1 MTVAM
6 TLFPR
11 RKTVSM
17 KPRKILFGLVIVLA
31 AVLLSSC
38 GVPNS
43 SWPGLAT
50 DGEVAYLAA
59 GKYVHAIRL
68 SDKQE
73 LWRYENGNLSFN
85 AQPGIAE
92 DGTVIVGSVVGAGGN
107 KPTLVALDGSTTPPQ
122 EKWVFTQAKG
132 NWVAP
137 PLILNDKVFAP
148 NSDGTLY
155 VLDLSDGFETKAAL
169 AEIKLGGAL
178 WAQPVSDGTLVYVTS
193 MDHHLHAIDLD
204 TYEHAW
210 PAIDLGGAAPGS
222 PLIGADGYLYVGS
235 FASEV
240 IKIDPATGKVES
252 FATAQDWVWGGPVL
266 DGETIFFSDLSGYLY
281 AVDAASGAQAWQQ
294 KPNEA
299 IVGSPLML
307 ADVVVITTESGPLY
321 AFYRDGTPV
330 CQREAGGQIYTA
342 PGAGSDLILVAPM
355 DTDFLLAAYDANGGQ
370 AWTFALEE

>member
-1 MTVAM
+1 
-6 TLFPR
+6 
-11 RKTVSM
+11 
-17 KPRKILFGLVIVLA
+17 
-31 AVLLSSC
+31 
-38 GVPNS
+38 
-43 SWPGLAT
+43 
-50 DGEVAYLAA
+50 
-59 GKYVHAIRL
+59 
-68 SDKQE
+68 
-73 LWRYENGNLSFN
+73 
-85 AQPGIAE
+85 
-92 DGTVIVGSVVGAGGN
+92 
-107 KPTLVALDGSTTPPQ
+107 
-122 EKWVFTQAKG
+122 
-132 NWVAP
+132 
-137 PLILNDKVFAP
+137 
-148 NSDGTLY
+148 
-155 VLDLSDGFETKAAL
+155 
-169 AEIKLGGAL
+169 
-178 WAQPVSDGTLVYVTS
+178 

-240 IKIDPATGKVES
+240 VKIDPATGKVES

-307 ADVVVITTESGPLY
+307 ADVVVITTESGSVY
-321 AFYRDGTPV
+321 AFDRDGTPV
-330 CQREAGGQIYTA
+330 WQREVGGQIYTA
-342 PGAGSDLILVAPM
+342 PVAGSDLILVAPM